1 MLVQNADQNG
11 KEIDMK
17 YTHEFP
23 SINEEGA
30 QLLIR
35 SAVDQARKMG
45 FGISVCVV
53 DPAGRTKAFLAM
65 DQAPQVSYETAAKKA
80 RTAVGFGLPTGKTWH
95 DFIKDDPILAQ
106 GAQHL
111 PDFILLGGGSPILV
125 EGKLIGAV
133 GVSGGH
139 YAQDEECVKAA
150 LEAFAKE

>member
-1 MLVQNADQNG
+1 
-11 KEIDMK
+11 MK

>member
-1 MLVQNADQNG
+1 LVQNAEQNG

>member
-1 MLVQNADQNG
+1 
-11 KEIDMK
+11 MK
-17 YTHEFP
+17 FTHEVLC
-23 SINEEGA
+23 INEEGA

-35 SAVDQARKMG
+35 SAVEQAKKMG

-80 RTAVGFGLPTGKTWH
+80 RTAVGFGLPTGQTWH
-95 DFIKDDPILAQ
+95 QFIKDDPILAQ

-125 EGKLIGAV
+125 EGKMIGAI

-139 YAQDEECVKAA
+139 YAQDEQCVAAA
-150 LEAFAKE
+150 LEAFQKA